1 MRCGADHRLPRE
13 LHAGAPNRQPIR
25 PSFSSDRSPGML
37 FGATSAALAPSAPP
51 QRDAKAVVLA
61 ILATGFVVL
70 VYDL

>member
-1 MRCGADHRLPRE
+1 V
-13 LHAGAPNRQPIR
+13 
-25 PSFSSDRSPGML
+25 L